1 MNHSAWEKL
10 ARRVDA
16 QELRMEKLRVY
27 EGQDLVFSR
36 DWKEGDF
43 PRNIYSHTKT
53 FVATLLGKYI
63 EEGAISLETRAV
75 DLLPDKLPEG
85 GNPGFEKIRLKHLL
99 TMSSGLGKTLMG
111 AQRRAGTG
119 FPDPMKWLF
128 AQPVKEEPGTNFMYS
143 TGDSI
148 LMGRMLERATGKNL
162 AVLMYEDLLRPMG
175 IEQPLWE
182 CDAQGHPIA
191 GGGMHLKIE
200 EQAKLGLL
208 HLAGGKWNGE
218 QLVPASWIREIG
230 RKRIDTPAKNVW
242 RCGYGYQVWLC
253 PYPGAY
259 RADGMYG
266 QITVVLPEQ
275 GWVVSYQC
283 PEVGDDVAVLE
294 AVHEAILEAI
304 SA

>member
-1 MNHSAWEKL
+1 MNQKVWDGL
-10 ARRVDA
+10 VRRV
-16 QELRMEKLRVY
+16 EEEGLRIEKLRVY
-27 EGQDLVFSR
+27 EGGELAFSH
-36 DWKEGDF
+36 DWKKGDF

-53 FVATLLGKYI
+53 FVATLFGKYI
-63 EEGAISLETRAV
+63 DEGLISLETRAV
-75 DLLPDKLPEG
+75 DLMEDKLPAE

-111 AQRRAGTG
+111 AQRRMGLG

-128 AQPVKEEPGTNFMYS
+128 AQPVKEEPGTVFTYS

-148 LMGRMLERATGKNL
+148 LAGQMLERATGKNL
-162 AVLMYEDLLRPMG
+162 AVLMYEDLLGPMG
-175 IEQPLWE
+175 IELPLWE
-182 CDAQGHPIA
+182 CDPMGHPIA

-200 EQAKLGLL
+200 EQARLGLL
-208 HLAGGKWNGE
+208 HLQEGKWKGE
-218 QLVPASWIREIG
+218 QIVPAWWIREIG
-230 RKRIDTPAKNVW
+230 KKRIETPAKNVW

-275 GWVVSYQC
+275 NMVVSYQC
-283 PEVGDDVAVLE
+283 PEVGDDAAVRE
-294 AVHEAILEAI
+294 AVHEAILAEI
-304 SA
+304 G